1 MILSGLIAG
10 AVAWFSFGVGLAAHR
25 YNLGGAAVN
34 STNKWI
40 LLVTRRPD
48 SFSFLGR
55 VVFVLA
61 MLTWTLIFFSAFVVP
76 LQVAR
81 ILAISEASSSIAYAL
96 YAYFG
101 MAAVGFVLGP
111 TIWRKL
117 AFSA

>member
-1 MILSGLIAG
+1 MNNA
-10 AVAWFSFGVGLAAHR
+10 
-25 YNLGGAAVN
+25 
-34 STNKWI
+34 NKWI
-40 LLVTRRPD
+40 LLITRRPA

-61 MLTWTLIFFSAFVVP
+61 MLIWTLIFFSTLVVP
-76 LQVAR
+76 VQVAR